1 MHEYANEP
9 HMPIWLQLTLKSL
22 ISVTTFILL
31 AMIIKIVY
39 RFGSTIK
46 KKMSMVT
53 LYTVMVLALL
63 ANLASVWLDPFLF
76 DPEPAVFAVA
86 DEVDVATIYLQFVF
100 IQMVFLMT
108 LESMIFVKNNF
119 KNSDAMQLQKENQQ
133 HQKRSKIALICVIV
147 IDIALCAYVY
157 ILLAAKVIEK
167 NKYDRPVLPLLVE
180 IILQGSLII

>member
-1 MHEYANEP
+1 
-9 HMPIWLQLTLKSL
+9 
-22 ISVTTFILL
+22 
-31 AMIIKIVY
+31 
-39 RFGSTIK
+39 
-46 KKMSMVT
+46 
-53 LYTVMVLALL
+53 
-63 ANLASVWLDPFLF
+63 
-76 DPEPAVFAVA
+76 
-86 DEVDVATIYLQFVF
+86 
-100 IQMVFLMT
+100 MT